1 MKDYVNEIL
10 GGEYLEDEKDNE
22 FEKRFGFSLIDL
34 EEKMNDWLN
43 DRFICYSVKELA
55 YEICDR
61 VYDILGIENADYN
74 IAYKLKK
81 SNNMYYHRIAFY
93 YNNLCFMFDLCWRGN
108 ALVIDEWWLIESE
121 EFEKL
126 KGYEDI
132 EWALED
138 EEEDY

>member
-10 GGEYLEDEKDNE
+10 GGRYLEDEKDNE
-22 FEKRFGFSLIDL
+22 FEEKFGFSLIDL

-43 DRFICYSVKELA
+43 DRFIY
-55 YEICDR
+55 Y
-61 VYDILGIENADYN
+61 ILGIENADYN

-108 ALVIDEWWLIESE
+108 ALVIDEWWLIENE